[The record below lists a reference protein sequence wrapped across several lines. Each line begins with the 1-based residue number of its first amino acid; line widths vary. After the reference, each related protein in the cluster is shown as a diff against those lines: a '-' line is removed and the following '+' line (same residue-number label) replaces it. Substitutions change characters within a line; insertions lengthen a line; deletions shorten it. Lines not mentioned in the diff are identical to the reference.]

1 MTNCSKLI
9 GTAAAAV
16 VVYGISNSL
25 AAATVY
31 QGATGAPDSNTEGHY
46 SFAALESD
54 DVLREPTWRREFAN
68 PLIYD
73 AESYAATRGADFEFT
88 YNELSN
94 VGGWRKDDA
103 ELSRP
108 LRLAFYLYGQYDAAV
123 KIVPHAGGDWTVMT
137 DYRGWSGGIHEYLPT
152 DVKTLTPAVMNATA
166 GAAIG
171 TLIENRSVAG
181 AKNTVVTDTA
191 IKADGT
197 ENYGGTTTLYGK
209 VLQGSTVTNNGNIN
223 LQYQPAMTSVI
234 GINTLW
240 KVKNMN
246 GDLVNNGAITI
257 APVDSQSVGAEGGK
271 AHIYGILSNTNSTK
285 NTGEIKATND
295 SAVTTTVTK
304 GIRSDKWGV
313 TTTNEGKI
321 NVSGKT
327 GTVNGIDSS
336 NVINTAAGSIVAYAA
351 SQEHDAS
358 MGSSAAVRIWAN
370 NANQGAFKND
380 GSVTGDGWASGVRIG
395 KTDEANATA
404 TVDNAGLIKGGH
416 LAISGDGAT
425 TTVNNSGVLDGAVS
439 LINTTESRL
448 NNTGTWITG
457 ADGLSEIGGTISNT
471 GTVYVPR
478 QGGGSGS
485 TYTIKSALMANNGK
499 IVVSD
504 AEHPGNR
511 LVIEGNY
518 TGGEK
523 AELILNGVLGGDDSL
538 MDSLK
543 ITGDNGP
550 GDTKVQVINS
560 GGNGGQTIEGL
571 KVIEVDGKNEG
582 TFTQKGR
589 TVAGAYEYY
598 MRKLPEASTWV
609 LTSSLIPEPSE
620 PVPPG
625 PVPPVPGP
633 SESEQSESLPPES
646 VHIMR
651 PEAMAYA
658 WNLRLANTLG
668 LTRDE
673 QRAGVGV
680 YTDAITGKRE
690 TSDMWMSH
698 QGHHVR
704 SKDSSGQ
711 LGGQSNTYSMQ
722 LGGSVWSWKTGDD
735 GKLAL
740 GIQGGYGHASG
751 DSHSALTGYRTRSSL
766 SGYSTGLYGTWREH
780 ADTQSGA
787 YVSTSVLYGWYRNQ
801 VKGDDLAAEKY
812 DSRGATVSLE
822 GGYDYAIWQGG
833 ESKSDSLFIR
843 PHAQV
848 AWMGVKADEHREANG
863 TRVTEQGDGNV
874 FSRVGGRI
882 WLDRKVSENQRVQPF
897 VEASWLHNTRDF
909 CSSMNGVRDCLAGDR
924 NQAEVLAGVKGQ
936 VSPQVAVTAQAGGQ
950 FGREGS
956 RDLSGMLNVAVKF

>member
-1 MTNCSKLI
+1 
-9 GTAAAAV
+9 
-16 VVYGISNSL
+16 
-25 AAATVY
+25 
-31 QGATGAPDSNTEGHY
+31 
-46 SFAALESD
+46 
-54 DVLREPTWRREFAN
+54 
-68 PLIYD
+68 
-73 AESYAATRGADFEFT
+73 
-88 YNELSN
+88 
-94 VGGWRKDDA
+94 
-103 ELSRP
+103 
-108 LRLAFYLYGQYDAAV
+108 
-123 KIVPHAGGDWTVMT
+123 
-137 DYRGWSGGIHEYLPT
+137 
-152 DVKTLTPAVMNATA
+152 
-166 GAAIG
+166 
-171 TLIENRSVAG
+171 
-181 AKNTVVTDTA
+181 
-191 IKADGT
+191 
-197 ENYGGTTTLYGK
+197 
-209 VLQGSTVTNNGNIN
+209 
-223 LQYQPAMTSVI
+223 
-234 GINTLW
+234 
-240 KVKNMN
+240 MN
-246 GDLVNNGAITI
+246 GDLVNNGAINI
-257 APVDSQSVGAEGGK
+257 SAVDPQSGGA
-271 AHIYGILSNTNSTK
+271 AGIKQEISGIHANTKTTK
-285 NTGEIKATND
+285 NTGEIKVTNNA
-295 SAVTTTVTK
+295 AVTTSVTA
-304 GIRSDKWGV
+304 GIRSDKWGA

-321 NVSGKT
+321 EVSGST

-336 NVINTAAGSIVAYAA
+336 KVINTATGSILASAA

-358 MGSSAAVRIWAN
+358 QATSAAVRIWAN
-370 NANQGAFKND
+370 HDNA
-380 GSVTGDGWASGVRIG
+380 GSFINNGTVSGDGWASGVRIR
-395 KTDEANATA
+395 KTDKANAKA
-404 TVDNAGLIKGGH
+404 TVDNYGSITGAH

-439 LINTTESRL
+439 LSNTTESRL
-448 NNTGTWITG
+448 NNSGTWITG
-457 ADGLSEIGGTISNT
+457 ADGRSEIGGTISNT

-478 QGGGSGS
+478 QGGDS
-485 TYTIKSALMANNGK
+485 TYTIKSALMTNNGK
-499 IVVSD
+499 IYVGD
-504 AEHPGNR
+504 EKHPGNH
-511 LVIEGNY
+511 LVIDGNY
-518 TGGEK
+518 IGGPK

-560 GGNGGQTIEGL
+560 GGNGGQTIEGI

-598 MRKLPEASTWV
+598 MRKLPAASTWV
-609 LTSSLIPEPSE
+609 LTSSLVPEPSE
-620 PVPPG
+620 

-646 VHIMR
+646 VHLMR

-711 LGGQSNTYSMQ
+711 LDGQSNTYLMQ

-882 WLDRKVSENQRVQPF
+882 WLDRKISENQRVQPF

-956 RDLSGMLNVAVKF
+956 RDLSGMLNVSMKF

>member
-1 MTNCSKLI
+1 M
-9 GTAAAAV
+9 G
-16 VVYGISNSL
+16 
-25 AAATVY
+25 
-31 QGATGAPDSNTEGHY
+31 
-46 SFAALESD
+46 
-54 DVLREPTWRREFAN
+54 
-68 PLIYD
+68 
-73 AESYAATRGADFEFT
+73 
-88 YNELSN
+88 
-94 VGGWRKDDA
+94 
-103 ELSRP
+103 
-108 LRLAFYLYGQYDAAV
+108 
-123 KIVPHAGGDWTVMT
+123 
-137 DYRGWSGGIHEYLPT
+137 
-152 DVKTLTPAVMNATA
+152 
-166 GAAIG
+166 
-171 TLIENRSVAG
+171 
-181 AKNTVVTDTA
+181 
-191 IKADGT
+191 
-197 ENYGGTTTLYGK
+197 
-209 VLQGSTVTNNGNIN
+209 
-223 LQYQPAMTSVI
+223 
-234 GINTLW
+234 
-240 KVKNMN
+240 
-246 GDLVNNGAITI
+246 GDLVNNGTITI
-257 APVDSQSVGAEGGK
+257 SPVEPQSVGAEGGTQE
-271 AHIYGILSNTNSTK
+271 IIGIHTNTKTTK
-285 NTGEIKATND
+285 NTGDITVTNNT
-295 SAVTTTVTK
+295 AVTGFVTK
-304 GIRSDKWGV
+304 GIRSDKWGA

-336 NVINTAAGSIVAYAA
+336 NVINTAAGSIVAYAG

-358 MGSSAAVRIWAN
+358 QASSAAVRIWARD
-370 NANQGAFKND
+370 ANP
-380 GSVTGDGWASGVRIG
+380 GSFINHGTVTGDGWASGVRIR
-395 KTDEANATA
+395 KPNEANATA
-404 TVDNAGLIKGGH
+404 TVDNTGSIKGGH

-499 IVVSD
+499 IIVSD
-504 AEHPGNR
+504 VQHPGNR
-511 LVIEGNY
+511 LVIDGNY
-518 TGGEK
+518 TGGK
-523 AELILNGVLGGDDSL
+523 NAELILNGVLGGDDSL

-560 GGNGGQTIEGL
+560 GGNGGQTIEGI

-582 TFTQKGR
+582 TFTQEGR

-598 MRKLPEASTWV
+598 MRKLPAASTWV

-620 PVPPG
+620 
-625 PVPPVPGP
+625 
-633 SESEQSESLPPES
+633 SEQSESLPSEHVQTVPVTPES

-711 LGGQSNTYSMQ
+711 LDGQSNIYSMQ

-751 DSHSALTGYRTRSSL
+751 DSHSALTGYRARSSL

-848 AWMGVKADEHREANG
+848 AWMGVKPDEHSEANG

-956 RDLSGMLNVAVKF
+956 RDLSGMLNVAVTF

>member
-1 MTNCSKLI
+1 
-9 GTAAAAV
+9 
-16 VVYGISNSL
+16 
-25 AAATVY
+25 
-31 QGATGAPDSNTEGHY
+31 
-46 SFAALESD
+46 
-54 DVLREPTWRREFAN
+54 
-68 PLIYD
+68 
-73 AESYAATRGADFEFT
+73 
-88 YNELSN
+88 
-94 VGGWRKDDA
+94 
-103 ELSRP
+103 
-108 LRLAFYLYGQYDAAV
+108 
-123 KIVPHAGGDWTVMT
+123 
-137 DYRGWSGGIHEYLPT
+137 
-152 DVKTLTPAVMNATA
+152 
-166 GAAIG
+166 
-171 TLIENRSVAG
+171 
-181 AKNTVVTDTA
+181 
-191 IKADGT
+191 
-197 ENYGGTTTLYGK
+197 
-209 VLQGSTVTNNGNIN
+209 
-223 LQYQPAMTSVI
+223 
-234 GINTLW
+234 
-240 KVKNMN
+240 MN

-257 APVDSQSVGAEGGK
+257 SPVDPQSGGA
-271 AHIYGILSNTNSTK
+271 AGIKQEIFGIHANTKTTK
-285 NTGEIKATND
+285 NTGEIKVTNNA
-295 SAVTTTVTK
+295 AVTTSVTA
-304 GIRSDKWGV
+304 GIRSDKWGA

-321 NVSGKT
+321 EVSGST

-336 NVINTAAGSIVAYAA
+336 KVINTATGSILASAA

-358 MGSSAAVRIWAN
+358 QATSAAVRIWAN
-370 NANQGAFKND
+370 NANP
-380 GSVTGDGWASGVRIG
+380 GSFINNGTVTGDGWASGVRIR
-395 KTDEANATA
+395 KTDKANATA
-404 TVDNAGLIKGGH
+404 TVDNYGSITGAH
-416 LAISGDGAT
+416 LAISGDGDT

-457 ADGLSEIGGTISNT
+457 ADGRSEIGGTISNT

-478 QGGGSGS
+478 QGGDS
-485 TYTIKSALMANNGK
+485 TYTIKSALMTNNGK
-499 IVVSD
+499 IYVGD
-504 AEHPGNR
+504 EKHPGNH
-511 LVIEGNY
+511 LVIDGNY
-518 TGGEK
+518 IGGPK

-550 GDTKVQVINS
+550 GDTKVRVINS
-560 GGNGGQTIEGL
+560 GGNGGQTIEGI

-598 MRKLPEASTWV
+598 MRKLPAASTWV
-609 LTSSLIPEPSE
+609 LTSSLVPEPSE
-620 PVPPG
+620 

-646 VHIMR
+646 VHLMR

-711 LGGQSNTYSMQ
+711 LDGQSNTYSMQ

-882 WLDRKVSENQRVQPF
+882 WLDRKISENQRVQPF

-956 RDLSGMLNVAVKF
+956 RDLSGMLNVSMKF

>member
-1 MTNCSKLI
+1 MKCDRKLLATAVAVGVAGLGGGSWDATAGTTRYQSQYDEQPAGSK
-9 GTAAAAV
+9 GHYAFAEVDDADVRHKPSWAV
-16 VVYGISNSL
+16 EHATEWEKGIYELN
-25 AAATVY
+25 T
-31 QGATGAPDSNTEGHY
+31 TGANYDYVFRYNQASNT
-46 SFAALESD
+46 
-54 DVLREPTWRREFAN
+54 
-68 PLIYD
+68 
-73 AESYAATRGADFEFT
+73 
-88 YNELSN
+88 
-94 VGGWRKDDA
+94 GGWRDDDA
-103 ELSRP
+103 DLSKP
-108 LRLAFYLYGQYDAAV
+108 ITWEFYVDGQYDRP
-123 KIVPHAGGDWTVMT
+123 IEILPYSGGNITVMRE
-137 DYRGWSGGIHEYLPT
+137 DKGWSGGIHEYLPAGIE
-152 DVKTLTPAVMNATA
+152 TLTPAVNSDLPS
-166 GAAIG
+166 GAVG
-171 TLIENRSVAG
+171 TLIENRSG
-181 AKNTVVTDTA
+181 PGEKNTVVTNTD
-191 IKADGT
+191 INADGT
-197 ENYGGTTTLYGK
+197 ENYGGATSLYGK
-209 VLQGSTVTNNGNIN
+209 VLQGSTITNNGDIA
-223 LQYQPAMTSVI
+223 LRYQPASLSSVAGIDTS
-234 GINTLW
+234 W
-240 KVKNMN
+240 KVRDMN

-257 APVDSQSVGAEGGK
+257 APVDSLSVGAEGVK
-271 AHIYGILSNTNSTK
+271 QEIIGIHSNTKTTK
-285 NTGEIKATND
+285 NTGEIRVTNNA
-295 SAVTTTVTK
+295 AVTTSVTK
-304 GIRSDKWGV
+304 GIRSDKWEA

-321 NVSGKT
+321 EVSGST

-336 NVINTAAGSIVAYAA
+336 KVINTATGSILASSA

-358 MGSSAAVRIWAN
+358 QATSAAVRIWAN
-370 NANQGAFKND
+370 NAWP
-380 GSVTGDGWASGVRIG
+380 GSFINNGTVTGDGWASGVRIR
-395 KTDEANATA
+395 KADEANATA
-404 TVDNAGLIKGGH
+404 TVDNSGSIKGVH

-485 TYTIKSALMANNGK
+485 TYTIKSALMTNNGK
-499 IVVSD
+499 IYVGDVK
-504 AEHPGNR
+504 HPGNH
-511 LVIEGNY
+511 LVIDGNY
-518 TGGEK
+518 TGGQK

-550 GDTKVQVINS
+550 GDTKVRVINS
-560 GGNGGQTIEGL
+560 GGNGGQTIEGI

-598 MRKLPEASTWV
+598 MRKLPAASTWV
-609 LTSSLIPEPSE
+609 LTSSLIP
-620 PVPPG
+620 V
-625 PVPPVPGP
+625 P

-646 VHIMR
+646 VHLMR

-711 LGGQSNTYSMQ
+711 LDGQSNTYSMQ

-956 RDLSGMLNVAVKF
+956 RDLSGMLNVSMKF

>member
-1 MTNCSKLI
+1 MTNRKKLAGMVAASI
-9 GTAAAAV
+9 GVLCTTPSMSALL
-16 VVYGISNSL
+16 YGGMSDNPANHTTGHLGMASL
-25 AAATVY
+25 DT
-31 QGATGAPDSNTEGHY
+31 
-46 SFAALESD
+46 SD
-54 DVLREPTWRREFAN
+54 FLREPTWEQDHYERYGTTGDHYWE
-68 PLIYD
+68 P
-73 AESYAATRGADFEFT
+73 STGADYEFT
-88 YNELSN
+88 YNYVREPSTDWL
-94 VGGWRKDDA
+94 KEDA
-103 ELSRP
+103 DLSRP
-108 LRLAFYLYGQYDAAV
+108 ITLRFYLVGEYDRAV
-123 KIVPHAGGDWTVMT
+123 KIIPRQGGNWTTMLE
-137 DYRGWSGGIHEYLPT
+137 RAGWSGGIHEYLPADVGALKPGVNST
-152 DVKTLTPAVMNATA
+152 DTT
-166 GAAIG
+166 AAIG
-171 TLIENRSVAG
+171 TLIENRSGAG

-191 IKADGT
+191 IVADGS

-209 VLQGSTVTNNGNIN
+209 VLQGSTVTNNGDIT
-223 LQYQPAMTSVI
+223 LKYRGGMTSVN

-240 KVKNMN
+240 NVMDMN
-246 GDLVNNGAITI
+246 GDLVNNGAIKI
-257 APVDSQSVGAEGGK
+257 APVNSPTGGGEGGTQK
-271 AHIYGILSNTNSTK
+271 IIGIRTNTNTTK
-285 NTGEIKATND
+285 NTGEIWVTND
-295 SAVTTTVTK
+295 SAVTATVTK
-304 GIRSDKWGV
+304 GIRSGEWGA

-336 NVINTAAGSIVAYAA
+336 NVINTDTGSIQAYAE

-358 MGSSAAVRIWAN
+358 QGSSAAVRIWAN
-370 NANQGAFKND
+370 NANP
-380 GSVTGDGWASGVRIG
+380 GSFINHGTVTGDGWASGVRIR

-404 TVDNAGLIKGGH
+404 TVDNYGSITGLH
-416 LAISGDGAT
+416 YAISGDGAT

-439 LINTTESRL
+439 LINTTGSRL

-478 QGGGSGS
+478 QGGGSDP

-499 IVVSD
+499 IFVSD

-511 LVIEGNY
+511 LVIDGNY
-518 TGGEK
+518 TGGK
-523 AELILNGVLGGDDSL
+523 NAELILNGVLGGDDSL

-550 GDTKVQVINS
+550 GDTKVRVINS
-560 GGNGGQTIEGL
+560 GGNGGQTIEGI

-620 PVPPG
+620 P
-625 PVPPVPGP
+625 
-633 SESEQSESLPPES
+633 EQSESLPPES

-956 RDLSGMLNVAVKF
+956 RDLSGMLNVSMKF

>member
-1 MTNCSKLI
+1 MINKAHWFKEDADLSKPTTFRFKLKTWLEGGI
-9 GTAAAAV
+9 G
-16 VVYGISNSL
+16 
-25 AAATVY
+25 
-31 QGATGAPDSNTEGHY
+31 
-46 SFAALESD
+46 
-54 DVLREPTWRREFAN
+54 
-68 PLIYD
+68 
-73 AESYAATRGADFEFT
+73 
-88 YNELSN
+88 
-94 VGGWRKDDA
+94 
-103 ELSRP
+103 
-108 LRLAFYLYGQYDAAV
+108 
-123 KIVPHAGGDWTVMT
+123 IVPYMGGNWTILY
-137 DYRGWSGGIHEYLPT
+137 DYGNRGVGIHEYLPAG
-152 DVKTLTPAVMNATA
+152 VESLTPAVYTEEKGTA
-166 GAAIG
+166 VG
-171 TLIENRSVAG
+171 TLIENSSAAG
-181 AKNTVVTDTA
+181 EKNTVVTDTA
-191 IKADGT
+191 IVADGT
-197 ENYGGTTTLYGK
+197 ENYGGATSLYGK
-209 VLQGSTVTNNGNIN
+209 VLQGSTITNNGDIA
-223 LQYQPAMTSVI
+223 LRYQPAMTSVT
-234 GINTLW
+234 GVNTAW
-240 KVKNMN
+240 KLGFK
-246 GDLVNNGAITI
+246 GWDLVNNGAITI
-257 APVDSQSVGAEGGK
+257 APVDSLSVGAEGVK
-271 AHIYGILSNTNSTK
+271 QEIIGIHSNTNTTK
-285 NTGEIKATND
+285 NTGEIRVTNNP
-295 SAVTTTVTK
+295 AVTTSVTK
-304 GIRSDKWGV
+304 GIRSDKWGA

-321 NVSGKT
+321 EVSGST

-336 NVINTAAGSIVAYAA
+336 KVINTATGSILAHAA
-351 SQEHDAS
+351 SRDHDDSQA
-358 MGSSAAVRIWAN
+358 SSAAVRIWAN
-370 NANQGAFKND
+370 NAWPGYFKND

-478 QGGGSGS
+478 QGGDS
-485 TYTIKSALMANNGK
+485 TYTIKSALMTNNGK
-499 IVVSD
+499 IYVGDVK
-504 AEHPGNR
+504 HPGNH
-511 LVIEGNY
+511 LVIDGNY
-518 TGGEK
+518 TGGQK

-550 GDTKVQVINS
+550 GDTKVRVINS
-560 GGNGGQTIEGL
+560 GGNGGQTIEGI

-598 MRKLPEASTWV
+598 MRKLPAASTWV
-609 LTSSLIPEPSE
+609 LTSSLIPVPSE
-620 PVPPG
+620 P
-625 PVPPVPGP
+625 
-633 SESEQSESLPPES
+633 EQSESLPSES

-711 LGGQSNTYSMQ
+711 LDGQSNTYSMQ

-882 WLDRKVSENQRVQPF
+882 WLDRKISENQRVQPF

-956 RDLSGMLNVAVKF
+956 RDLSGMLNVSMKF

>member
-1 MTNCSKLI
+1 MSKYRL
-9 GTAAAAV
+9 GV
-16 VVYGISNSL
+16 L
-25 AAATVY
+25 AAGIVLAGGPMYGYARTYYGEERIDGHLTSYVAEIADGDILSSPPATEAEALKPGV
-31 QGATGAPDSNTEGHY
+31 DSY
-46 SFAALESD
+46 IWFARPTSKYDLIYGQMINKAHWFKEDADLSKPTMFRFE
-54 DVLREPTWRREFAN
+54 LRESLE
-68 PLIYD
+68 
-73 AESYAATRGADFEFT
+73 
-88 YNELSN
+88 
-94 VGGWRKDDA
+94 GGI
-103 ELSRP
+103 
-108 LRLAFYLYGQYDAAV
+108 G
-123 KIVPHAGGDWTVMT
+123 IVPYMGGNWTVLN
-137 DYRGWSGGIHEYLPT
+137 DYGNRGVGIHEYLPAG
-152 DVKTLTPAVMNATA
+152 VESLTPAVNTEGKGTA
-166 GAAIG
+166 VG
-171 TLIENRSVAG
+171 TLIENKSAAG
-181 AKNTVVTDTA
+181 EKNTVVTGTA
-191 IKADGT
+191 INADGT
-197 ENYGGTTTLYGK
+197 EKYGGATSLYGK
-209 VLQGSTVTNNGNIN
+209 VLQGSTITNNGDIA
-223 LQYQPAMTSVI
+223 LRYQPAMTSVN
-234 GINTLW
+234 GINTVW
-240 KVKNMN
+240 NVKDMN

-257 APVDSQSVGAEGGK
+257 SPVDPQSGGA
-271 AHIYGILSNTNSTK
+271 AGIKQEISGIHANTNTTK
-285 NTGEIKATND
+285 NTGEIRVTNNA
-295 SAVTTTVTK
+295 AVTTSVTA
-304 GIRSDKWGV
+304 GIRSDKWEA

-321 NVSGKT
+321 EVSGST

-336 NVINTAAGSIVAYAA
+336 KVINTATGSILASAA

-358 MGSSAAVRIWAN
+358 QATSAAVRIWAN
-370 NANQGAFKND
+370 NANP
-380 GSVTGDGWASGVRIG
+380 GSFINNGTVTGDGWASGVRIR
-395 KTDEANATA
+395 KTDKANADEANATA
-404 TVDNAGLIKGGH
+404 TVDNYGSITGLH
-416 LAISGDGAT
+416 YAISGDGAT

-457 ADGLSEIGGTISNT
+457 ADGRSEIGGTISNT

-478 QGGGSGS
+478 QGGDS

-499 IVVSD
+499 IFVSD
-504 AEHPGNR
+504 VKHPGNH
-511 LVIEGNY
+511 LVIDGNY
-518 TGGEK
+518 TGGK
-523 AELILNGVLGGDDSL
+523 NAELILNGVLGGDDSL
-538 MDSLK
+538 MDLLK

-560 GGNGGQTIEGL
+560 GGNGGQTIDGI

-598 MRKLPEASTWV
+598 MRKLPAASTWV
-609 LTSSLIPEPSE
+609 LTSSLIPVPSE
-620 PVPPG
+620 P
-625 PVPPVPGP
+625 
-633 SESEQSESLPPES
+633 EQSESLPSES

-711 LGGQSNTYSMQ
+711 LDGQSNIYSMQ

-882 WLDRKVSENQRVQPF
+882 WLDRKISENQRVQPF

-956 RDLSGMLNVAVKF
+956 RDLSGMLNVSMKF

>member
-1 MTNCSKLI
+1 
-9 GTAAAAV
+9 
-16 VVYGISNSL
+16 
-25 AAATVY
+25 
-31 QGATGAPDSNTEGHY
+31 
-46 SFAALESD
+46 
-54 DVLREPTWRREFAN
+54 
-68 PLIYD
+68 
-73 AESYAATRGADFEFT
+73 
-88 YNELSN
+88 
-94 VGGWRKDDA
+94 
-103 ELSRP
+103 
-108 LRLAFYLYGQYDAAV
+108 
-123 KIVPHAGGDWTVMT
+123 
-137 DYRGWSGGIHEYLPT
+137 
-152 DVKTLTPAVMNATA
+152 
-166 GAAIG
+166 
-171 TLIENRSVAG
+171 
-181 AKNTVVTDTA
+181 
-191 IKADGT
+191 
-197 ENYGGTTTLYGK
+197 
-209 VLQGSTVTNNGNIN
+209 
-223 LQYQPAMTSVI
+223 
-234 GINTLW
+234 
-240 KVKNMN
+240 MN

-257 APVDSQSVGAEGGK
+257 TPDVVPQDSGEYAAQKILGIKANTKSV
-271 AHIYGILSNTNSTK
+271 K
-285 NTGEIKATND
+285 NTGKILVANP
-295 SAVTTTVTK
+295 SAVATSVTK
-304 GIRSDKWGV
+304 GIRSDKWGA
-313 TTTNEGKI
+313 TTTNEGEI
-321 NVSGKT
+321 NVSGQT

-336 NVINTAAGSIVAYAA
+336 SVINTATGSIRADAA
-351 SQEHDAS
+351 SQDHDAS
-358 MGSSAAVRIWAN
+358 QASSAAVRIWAR
-370 NANQGAFKND
+370 NAFP
-380 GSVTGDGWASGVRIG
+380 GSFINYGTVTGDEWASGVRIRVA
-395 KTDEANATA
+395 DEGEAKATA
-404 TVDNAGLIKGGH
+404 TVDNYGSVTGLH
-416 LAISGDGAT
+416 LAISGDGVT

-439 LINTTESRL
+439 LINTTESIL

-457 ADGLSEIGGTISNT
+457 TDGLSEIGGTISNT

-485 TYTIKSALMANNGK
+485 TYTIKSALMTNNGK
-499 IVVSD
+499 IFVSD
-504 AEHPGNR
+504 VKHPGNR
-511 LVIEGNY
+511 LVLDGNY
-518 TGGEK
+518 TGGKK
-523 AELILNGVLGGDDSL
+523 AELILNGVLDGDDSL
-538 MDSLK
+538 MDSLR

-560 GGNGGQTIEGL
+560 GGNGGQTIEGI

-598 MRKLPEASTWV
+598 MRKLPAISTWI
-609 LTSSLIPEPSE
+609 LTSSLIPEPYES
-620 PVPPG
+620 VPPG
-625 PVPPVPGP
+625 PVQPVPGP
-633 SESEQSESLPPES
+633 SESVQSGSLPSEPVQTVPVTPES

-690 TSDMWMSH
+690 TSEMWMSH

-711 LGGQSNTYSMQ
+711 LDGQSNTYSMQ
-722 LGGSVWSWKTGDD
+722 LGGTVWSRKTGDD

-751 DSHSALTGYRTRSSL
+751 NSHSALTGYRTRSSL
-766 SGYSTGLYGTWREH
+766 SGYNTGLYGTWREH

-843 PHAQV
+843 PYAQV
-848 AWMGVKADEHREANG
+848 TWMGVKADEHREANG

-950 FGREGS
+950 FGGEGS
-956 RDLSGMLNVAVKF
+956 RDLSGMLNVAVTF

>member
-1 MTNCSKLI
+1 MGLI
-9 GTAAAAV
+9 
-16 VVYGISNSL
+16 
-25 AAATVY
+25 
-31 QGATGAPDSNTEGHY
+31 
-46 SFAALESD
+46 
-54 DVLREPTWRREFAN
+54 
-68 PLIYD
+68 
-73 AESYAATRGADFEFT
+73 
-88 YNELSN
+88 
-94 VGGWRKDDA
+94 
-103 ELSRP
+103 
-108 LRLAFYLYGQYDAAV
+108 
-123 KIVPHAGGDWTVMT
+123 
-137 DYRGWSGGIHEYLPT
+137 
-152 DVKTLTPAVMNATA
+152 
-166 GAAIG
+166 
-171 TLIENRSVAG
+171 
-181 AKNTVVTDTA
+181 
-191 IKADGT
+191 
-197 ENYGGTTTLYGK
+197 
-209 VLQGSTVTNNGNIN
+209 
-223 LQYQPAMTSVI
+223 
-234 GINTLW
+234 
-240 KVKNMN
+240 
-246 GDLVNNGAITI
+246 NNGAITI
-257 APVDSQSVGAEGGK
+257 APDDAPPGQAEGK
-271 AHIYGILSNTNSTK
+271 TLAITGIRSNTATTK
-285 NTGEIKATND
+285 NTGEIRVTNT
-295 SAVTTTVTK
+295 SAVTASITK
-304 GIRSDKWGV
+304 GIRSDKWGA

-358 MGSSAAVRIWAN
+358 QETSAAVRVWARD
-370 NANQGAFKND
+370 ATP
-380 GSVTGDGWASGVRIG
+380 GSFINHGTVTGDGWASGVRIG
-395 KTDEANATA
+395 KPADANAAA
-404 TVDNAGLIKGGH
+404 TVDNYGSIKGGH

-439 LINTTESRL
+439 LVNTTVSRL
-448 NNTGTWITG
+448 NNTGTWSTG

-478 QGGGSGS
+478 QDGGSGS

-499 IVVSD
+499 IFVSD
-504 AEHPGNR
+504 VKYPGNH

-518 TGGEK
+518 TGGK
-523 AELILNGVLGGDDSL
+523 NAELILNGVLGGDDSL

-560 GGNGGQTIEGL
+560 GGNGGQTIEGI
-571 KVIEVDGKNEG
+571 KVIEVVGKNEG
-582 TFTQKGR
+582 TFTQEGR

-598 MRKLPEASTWV
+598 MRKLPAASTWV

-620 PVPPG
+620 PVQPE
-625 PVPPVPGP
+625 PVLPVPGP
-633 SESEQSESLPPES
+633 SESEQSESLPSEHVQTVPVTPES

-698 QGHHVR
+698 QGHHAR

-711 LGGQSNTYSMQ
+711 LDGQSNTYSMQ

-956 RDLSGMLNVAVKF
+956 RDLSGMLNVAVTF

>member
-1 MTNCSKLI
+1 MKCGKKVVGMMI
-9 GTAAAAV
+9 GIMGASACKA
-16 VVYGISNSL
+16 SL
-25 AAATVY
+25 FEEYVAATMSGEVKRDISELTDSEVINVPDGTLNHAEKLDPKYIYWAPNGNTVY
-31 QGATGAPDSNTEGHY
+31 DFTLNTIGN
-46 SFAALESD
+46 
-54 DVLREPTWRREFAN
+54 R
-68 PLIYD
+68 
-73 AESYAATRGADFEFT
+73 
-88 YNELSN
+88 
-94 VGGWRKDDA
+94 GGWRKDDA
-103 ELSRP
+103 DVARP
-108 LRLAFYLYGQYDAAV
+108 LRFEFFIKGPNDGAINIHPRV
-123 KIVPHAGGDWTVMT
+123 GGNLTVMT
-137 DYRGWSGGIHEYLPT
+137 DAVFGWSGGINESLPD
-152 DVKTLTPAVMNATA
+152 DVKTLTPAVRDPSA

-171 TLIENRSVAG
+171 TLIENRSGAG
-181 AKNTVVTDTA
+181 EKNTVVTDTA
-191 IKADGT
+191 IQADGT
-197 ENYGGTTTLYGK
+197 ENYGGATTLYGK
-209 VLQGSTVTNNGNIN
+209 VLQGSTVTNNGDIE
-223 LQYQPAMTSVI
+223 LQFKPTTVTTAE
-234 GINTLW
+234 GINTLRH
-240 KVKNMN
+240 VRDMN
-246 GDLVNNGAITI
+246 GDLINNGAITI
-257 APVDSQSVGAEGGK
+257 APDEGQSDPAEGK
-271 AHIYGILSNTNSTK
+271 KLTITGIHANTKTTK
-285 NTGEIKATND
+285 NTGEIRVTNN
-295 SAVTTTVTK
+295 STVASSVTK
-304 GIRSDKWGV
+304 GILNNKWGA
-313 TTTNEGKI
+313 TTNEGKI

-336 NVINTAAGSIVAYAA
+336 NVTNTAAGSIVAYAG

-358 MGSSAAVRIWAN
+358 QASSAAVRIWAN
-370 NANQGAFKND
+370 NANP
-380 GSVTGDGWASGVRIG
+380 GSFINHGTVTGDGWASGVRIG

-404 TVDNAGLIKGGH
+404 TVDNTGSIKGGH

-499 IVVSD
+499 IFVSD
-504 AEHPGNR
+504 VKHPGNQ

-518 TGGEK
+518 TGGK
-523 AELILNGVLGGDDSL
+523 NAELILNGVLGGDDSL

-560 GGNGGQTIEGL
+560 GGNGGQTIEGI

-582 TFTQKGR
+582 TFTQEGR

-598 MRKLPEASTWV
+598 MRKLPAASTWV

-620 PVPPG
+620 P
-625 PVPPVPGP
+625 
-633 SESEQSESLPPES
+633 EQSESLPSES
-646 VHIMR
+646 IHIMR

-711 LGGQSNTYSMQ
+711 LDGQSNIYSMQ

-924 NQAEVLAGVKGQ
+924 NQAEVLAGVKGL

-956 RDLSGMLNVAVKF
+956 RDLSGMLNVAVTF

>member
-1 MTNCSKLI
+1 M
-9 GTAAAAV
+9 
-16 VVYGISNSL
+16 
-25 AAATVY
+25 
-31 QGATGAPDSNTEGHY
+31 
-46 SFAALESD
+46 
-54 DVLREPTWRREFAN
+54 
-68 PLIYD
+68 
-73 AESYAATRGADFEFT
+73 
-88 YNELSN
+88 
-94 VGGWRKDDA
+94 
-103 ELSRP
+103 
-108 LRLAFYLYGQYDAAV
+108 
-123 KIVPHAGGDWTVMT
+123 
-137 DYRGWSGGIHEYLPT
+137 
-152 DVKTLTPAVMNATA
+152 
-166 GAAIG
+166 
-171 TLIENRSVAG
+171 
-181 AKNTVVTDTA
+181 
-191 IKADGT
+191 
-197 ENYGGTTTLYGK
+197 
-209 VLQGSTVTNNGNIN
+209 
-223 LQYQPAMTSVI
+223 
-234 GINTLW
+234 
-240 KVKNMN
+240 
-246 GDLVNNGAITI
+246 
-257 APVDSQSVGAEGGK
+257 
-271 AHIYGILSNTNSTK
+271 
-285 NTGEIKATND
+285 
-295 SAVTTTVTK
+295 
-304 GIRSDKWGV
+304 
-313 TTTNEGKI
+313 
-321 NVSGKT
+321 
-327 GTVNGIDSS
+327 
-336 NVINTAAGSIVAYAA
+336 
-351 SQEHDAS
+351 
-358 MGSSAAVRIWAN
+358 RIWAN
-370 NANQGAFKND
+370 NANP
-380 GSVTGDGWASGVRIG
+380 GSFINGGTVTGDGWASGVRIG

-404 TVDNAGLIKGGH
+404 TVDNTGTITGGH
-416 LAISGDGAT
+416 HAISGDGAT

-478 QGGGSGS
+478 QGDASDP

-499 IVVSD
+499 IIVSD
-504 AEHPGNR
+504 VQHPGNR
-511 LVIEGNY
+511 LVIDGNY
-518 TGGEK
+518 TGGK
-523 AELILNGVLGGDDSL
+523 NSELILNGVLGGDDSL

-550 GDTKVQVINS
+550 GDTKVKVINS
-560 GGNGGQTIEGL
+560 GGNGGQTIEGI

-589 TVAGAYEYY
+589 AVAGAYEYY

-633 SESEQSESLPPES
+633 SEPEQSESLPPES

-833 ESKSDSLFIR
+833 ELKSDSLFIR

-956 RDLSGMLNVAVKF
+956 RDLSGMLNVAVTF

>member
-1 MTNCSKLI
+1 MTI
-9 GTAAAAV
+9 
-16 VVYGISNSL
+16 VYGQMVNNGDW
-25 AAATVY
+25 Y
-31 QGATGAPDSNTEGHY
+31 KK
-46 SFAALESD
+46 
-54 DVLREPTWRREFAN
+54 
-68 PLIYD
+68 D
-73 AESYAATRGADFEFT
+73 ADLSTPARFEFS
-88 YNELSN
+88 LRDRLDGL
-94 VGGWRKDDA
+94 VG
-103 ELSRP
+103 
-108 LRLAFYLYGQYDAAV
+108 
-123 KIVPHAGGDWTVMT
+123 IVPLMGGNWTVLS
-137 DYRGWSGGIHEYLPT
+137 DQHGWSGGVHEYLT
-152 DVKTLTPAVMNATA
+152 DGMKAIRPGGGAILT
-166 GAAIG
+166 G
-171 TLIENRSVAG
+171 TLIENRSKPG
-181 AKNTVVTDTA
+181 EKNIVVTDTA
-191 IKADGT
+191 IVADGT
-197 ENYGGTTTLYGK
+197 ENYQESTTMYGK
-209 VLQGSTVTNNGNIN
+209 VLQGSTITNNGDIA
-223 LQYQPAMTSVI
+223 LRYDPTSLSSVT
-234 GINTLW
+234 GIDTLW
-240 KVKNMN
+240 RVRDMN

-257 APVDSQSVGAEGGK
+257 APVDSLSVGAEGVK
-271 AHIYGILSNTNSTK
+271 QEIIGIHANTKTTK
-285 NTGEIKATND
+285 NTGEIRVTNNA
-295 SAVTTTVTK
+295 AVTTSVTA
-304 GIRSDKWGV
+304 GIRSDKWEA

-321 NVSGKT
+321 EVSGST

-336 NVINTAAGSIVAYAA
+336 KVINTATGSILASAA

-358 MGSSAAVRIWAN
+358 QATSAAVRIWAN
-370 NANQGAFKND
+370 NAWP
-380 GSVTGDGWASGVRIG
+380 GSFINNGTVTGDGWASGVRIR
-395 KTDEANATA
+395 KTDKANADEANATA
-404 TVDNAGLIKGGH
+404 TVDNYGSITGAH

-448 NNTGTWITG
+448 NNSGTWITG

-478 QGGGSGS
+478 QGGDS
-485 TYTIKSALMANNGK
+485 TYTIKSALMTNNGK
-499 IVVSD
+499 IYVGD
-504 AEHPGNR
+504 EKHPGNH
-511 LVIEGNY
+511 LVIDGNY
-518 TGGEK
+518 TGGQK

-550 GDTKVQVINS
+550 GDTKVRVINS
-560 GGNGGQTIEGL
+560 GGNGGQTIEGI

-598 MRKLPEASTWV
+598 MRKLPAASTWV
-609 LTSSLIPEPSE
+609 LTSSLIPVPSE
-620 PVPPG
+620 P
-625 PVPPVPGP
+625 
-633 SESEQSESLPPES
+633 EQSESLPSES

-711 LGGQSNTYSMQ
+711 LDGQSNTYSMQ

-882 WLDRKVSENQRVQPF
+882 WLDRKISENQRVQPF

-956 RDLSGMLNVAVKF
+956 RDLSGMLNVSMKF

>member
-1 MTNCSKLI
+1 MLIAIVCCGVNVWSPASHSAIYHGRTNWGHTY
-9 GTAAAAV
+9 GTDTLAEIDDADVIRIPTMHVDSAAV
-16 VVYGISNSL
+16 YSNGYWG
-25 AAATVY
+25 TWP
-31 QGATGAPDSNTEGHY
+31 GRNI
-46 SFAALESD
+46 
-54 DVLREPTWRREFAN
+54 VLTYNQPVNNNGWYV
-68 PLIYD
+68 P
-73 AESYAATRGADFEFT
+73 GADV
-88 YNELSN
+88 SKPI
-94 VGGWRKDDA
+94 RA
-103 ELSRP
+103 E
-108 LRLAFYLYGQYDAAV
+108 YGVHGDYDRATEV
-123 KIVPHAGGDWTVMT
+123 IPYAGGNWTVMT
-137 DYRGWSGGIHEYLPT
+137 DQWGWSGGIDEYLP
-152 DVKTLTPAVMNATA
+152 A
-166 GAAIG
+166 GLKSLRPSELNGSGVLIG
-171 TLIENRSVAG
+171 TLIENRSLAG
-181 AKNTVVTDTA
+181 EKNTVVTDTT
-191 IKADGT
+191 IVADDS
-197 ENYGGTTTLYGK
+197 ENYGSATTLYGK
-209 VLQGSTVTNNGNIN
+209 VLQGSTVTNNGDIE
-223 LQYQPAMTSVI
+223 LQFKPTTVTTAE
-234 GINTLW
+234 GINTTW
-240 KVKNMN
+240 HVRDMN
-246 GDLVNNGAITI
+246 GDLINNGAITI
-257 APVDSQSVGAEGGK
+257 APDEGQSDPAEGK
-271 AHIYGILSNTNSTK
+271 KLTITGIHANTKTTK
-285 NTGEIKATND
+285 NTGDIRVTNN
-295 SAVTTTVTK
+295 STVTASVTK
-304 GIRSDKWGV
+304 GIRSDKWGA
-313 TTTNEGKI
+313 TTTNKGKI

-336 NVINTAAGSIVAYAA
+336 RVINTATGSIVANAE
-351 SQEHDAS
+351 SVEHDAS
-358 MGSSAAVRIWAN
+358 QASSAAVRIWAN
-370 NANQGAFKND
+370 NANP
-380 GSVTGDGWASGVRIG
+380 GSFINHGTVTGDGWASGVRIR

-404 TVDNAGLIKGGH
+404 TVDNTGSIKGVH

-499 IVVSD
+499 IFVSD
-504 AEHPGNR
+504 VQHPGNR
-511 LVIEGNY
+511 LVIDGNY
-518 TGGEK
+518 TGGK
-523 AELILNGVLGGDDSL
+523 NAELILNGVLGGDDSL

-560 GGNGGQTIEGL
+560 GGNGGQTIEGI
-571 KVIEVDGKNEG
+571 KVIEVVGKNEG
-582 TFTQKGR
+582 TFTQEGR

-598 MRKLPEASTWV
+598 MRKLPAASTWV

-633 SESEQSESLPPES
+633 SESEQSESLPSEHVQTVPVTPEP

-711 LGGQSNTYSMQ
+711 LDGQSNIYSMQ

-735 GKLAL
+735 RKLAL

-936 VSPQVAVTAQAGGQ
+936 VSPQVALTAQAGGQ

-956 RDLSGMLNVAVKF
+956 RDLSGMLNVAVTF

>member
-1 MTNCSKLI
+1 MSMYRI
-9 GTAAAAV
+9 GSWAAV
-16 VVYGISNSL
+16 LVLAGGPMMSSARNFYGTEREGDQLTVNVAIIPDDSVINMPVLGTNKATSYDAGKSNYLGFEVPASNMTIVYGQMVNNGDW
-25 AAATVY
+25 Y
-31 QGATGAPDSNTEGHY
+31 KK
-46 SFAALESD
+46 
-54 DVLREPTWRREFAN
+54 
-68 PLIYD
+68 D
-73 AESYAATRGADFEFT
+73 ADLSTPARFEFS
-88 YNELSN
+88 LRDRLDGL
-94 VGGWRKDDA
+94 VG
-103 ELSRP
+103 
-108 LRLAFYLYGQYDAAV
+108 
-123 KIVPHAGGDWTVMT
+123 IVPLMGGNWTVLS
-137 DYRGWSGGIHEYLPT
+137 DQHGWSGGVHEYLT
-152 DVKTLTPAVMNATA
+152 DGMKAIRPGGGAILT
-166 GAAIG
+166 G
-171 TLIENRSVAG
+171 TLIENRSKPG
-181 AKNTVVTDTA
+181 EKNIVVTDTA
-191 IKADGT
+191 IVADGT
-197 ENYGGTTTLYGK
+197 ENYQESTTMYGK
-209 VLQGSTVTNNGNIN
+209 VLQGSTITNNGDIA
-223 LQYQPAMTSVI
+223 LRYDPTSLSSVT
-234 GINTLW
+234 GIDTLW
-240 KVKNMN
+240 RVRDMN

-257 APVDSQSVGAEGGK
+257 APVDPQSVGAEGVK
-271 AHIYGILSNTNSTK
+271 QEIIGIHSNTKTTK
-285 NTGEIKATND
+285 NTGEIRVTNNP
-295 SAVTTTVTK
+295 AVTTSVTK
-304 GIRSDKWGV
+304 GIRSDKWGA

-321 NVSGKT
+321 EVSGST

-336 NVINTAAGSIVAYAA
+336 KVINTATGSILAHAA
-351 SQEHDAS
+351 SRDHDAS
-358 MGSSAAVRIWAN
+358 QATSAAVRIWAN
-370 NANQGAFKND
+370 NAWP
-380 GSVTGDGWASGVRIG
+380 GSFINNGTVTGDGWASGVRIR
-395 KTDEANATA
+395 KADEANATA
-404 TVDNAGLIKGGH
+404 TVDNSGSIKGVH

-478 QGGGSGS
+478 QGGDS
-485 TYTIKSALMANNGK
+485 TYTIKSALMTNNGK
-499 IVVSD
+499 IYVGDVK
-504 AEHPGNR
+504 HPGNH
-511 LVIEGNY
+511 LVIDGNY
-518 TGGEK
+518 TGGPK

-550 GDTKVQVINS
+550 GDTKVRVINS
-560 GGNGGQTIEGL
+560 GGNGGQTIDGI

-598 MRKLPEASTWV
+598 MRKLPAASTWV
-609 LTSSLIPEPSE
+609 LTSSLIPVPSE
-620 PVPPG
+620 P
-625 PVPPVPGP
+625 
-633 SESEQSESLPPES
+633 EQSESLPSES

-711 LGGQSNTYSMQ
+711 LDGQSNTYSMQ

-936 VSPQVAVTAQAGGQ
+936 VSPQVAVTAQAGG
-950 FGREGS
+950 S
-956 RDLSGMLNVAVKF
+956 LAAKAVAICPVC